1 MSPPDL
7 SLIFVMVCF
16 WATLWIVHRFLIRPV
31 GTVIGERRR
40 RIDGAQQ
47 EWSAK
52 NEEYLAAVSRIEEK
66 VSAAARDAAGIRAD
80 ARQRAMDSRQAAL
93 DQARA
98 RADERLLAVLDT
110 LDKDAEEA
118 RTDLRNR
125 AEELARLLASRLLGR
140 KLAS

>member
-16 WATLWIVHRFLIRPV
+16 WVTLWIVHRFLIRPV

-40 RIDGAQQ
+40 RIDGAQH

-66 VSAAARDAAGIRAD
+66 VSAAARDAAGIRAE

-98 RADERLLAVLDT
+98 RADERLVAVLDA
-110 LDKDAEEA
+110 LDRDADEA
-118 RTDLRNR
+118 RTDLKNR

-140 KLAS
+140 ELAS

>member
-16 WATLWIVHRFLIRPV
+16 WVTLWIVHRFLIRPV

-52 NEEYLAAVSRIEEK
+52 NEEYLAAVSRVEEN
-66 VSAAARDAAGIRAD
+66 VSAAARDAARIRAD
-80 ARQRAMDSRQAAL
+80 ARQRAMESRQAAL
-93 DQARA
+93 DEARA
-98 RADERLLAVLDT
+98 RADERLVAVLDT

-118 RTDLRNR
+118 RTDLRIR
-125 AEELARLLASRLLGR
+125 AEDLGRLLASRLLGR
-140 KLAS
+140 ELAS